1 MSSAPITLQA
11 QVQLTPGQARGVAI
25 RVLIELLSGGEAIEH
40 GLLLADDG
48 RGLYSPTLT
57 PLRAATDLD
66 CAALL
71 VLRHLA
77 QISHEPFGAHH
88 HDRVEQASR

>member
-1 MSSAPITLQA
+1 MSSAPIALQA

-25 RVLIELLSGGEAIEH
+25 RVLIGLLDGGEAIEH

-48 RGLYSPTLT
+48 RGLYSPTLA

-66 CAALL
+66 RAALL
-71 VLRHLA
+71 VLQHLA
-77 QISHEPFGAHH
+77 QIKP
-88 HDRVEQASR
+88 

>member
-48 RGLYSPTLT
+48 RGLHSPTLA
-57 PLRAATDLD
+57 PLRRATDLD
-66 CAALL
+66 RAALL
-71 VLRHLA
+71 VLQHLA
-77 QISHEPFGAHH
+77 QIKP
-88 HDRVEQASR
+88 